1 METRAATTLRGQHAS
16 FEGCQLKDTGHV
28 ITDMDFTACDET
40 AAQLVEETVADH
52 FASATV
58 LVPNSLYRDGAV
70 VFFRD

>member
-1 METRAATTLRGQHAS
+1 M
-16 FEGCQLKDTGHV
+16 KDTGHV

-40 AAQLVEETVADH
+40 AAQLVEETVTDH

-58 LVPNSLYRDGAV
+58 LVLNCVHRNGAV